1 MALTTSNKTVQQLI
15 DELTNLRDDVKD
27 LPILIQQQNGL
38 ITNPDV
44 KLFFNDGESPLYG
57 DSIKGVILV

>member
-27 LPILIQQQNGL
+27 LPILIQQPNGL

>member
-1 MALTTSNKTVQQLI
+1 MALTTGNKTVQQLI

-57 DSIKGVILV
+57 DEIKGIILV